1 MQQDSPS
8 YKFRVRAK
16 FFAPAAVILFLA
28 SCSPYKQLAEGEYLL
43 HRNVL
48 KSDVKLDE
56 GITVNEGLNSIIKQK
71 ANRRI
76 LGIFRFHLGVYTIGN
91 KGKPTKFKNWL
102 KNTVGEE
109 PVILDTTLTSKSAA
123 QIKLYMKN
131 HGYFNAV
138 VKDTTIYKKKKAI
151 VKYTIK
157 GNEPFYIRNFTR
169 EGKDSLVLNIIQN
182 DSANSIVKVGQIY
195 NEDNLVK
202 ERERIVTMLRN
213 DGYYFFNQ
221 RHINYR
227 VYTKSD
233 TTNVNLVL
241 DIEKM
246 AVYDSIGKNLIG
258 EYNHVQRYVN
268 NVYVNTNYSDFAA
281 KKTFNTETDSV
292 NEFIIFKNPV
302 VHCIK
307 SSVLTDHI
315 NFNKGDLYSQKQT
328 DASYRRINT
337 LGLYKFTSIN
347 FNTTYYDSINSPLLN
362 AYINLTPLP
371 KQDYKFEFEVTN
383 NGGSRGIAGD
393 VSYRNK
399 NLFCGGENYEIKL
412 RCALEK
418 QKNFVT
424 NDENTASSIFNTYEF
439 GIENNIKIP
448 KSYAFTNWFR
458 KKDASVKTIF
468 TGIYNTQN
476 RPEFNRSIFDFST
489 ALEFSYNRFTKYTI
503 TPLQLNFV
511 SVKLDQQFLTNL
523 ILLDDPVLLSSY
535 DNHLV
540 TNGKFSFIYNN
551 QELGRQKNFFLF
563 RGNFE
568 IAGNS
573 LRLIKEIQNDTSN
586 LDGFGRY
593 QVLNKPFAQYI
604 RPDAD
609 FRFYQVFNQH
619 SSIVYRI
626 SGGIGIAYL
635 NSKILPFEKAFF
647 AGGSNDLRAFRAR
660 SVGPGAYSAQLNL
673 ERIGDI
679 KINTNIEYRFDIFRI
694 LEGAFFVDAGNIW
707 LRRKE
712 NSQPEAEFNASRF
725 LSQMAIGTGLGFRF
739 DFTFFIF
746 RLDVGVPLKDPSL
759 PEGERWLFKN
769 LQPKD
774 LTYNL
779 GIGYPF

>member
-1 MQQDSPS
+1 MQQNSQNFKLKIS
-8 YKFRVRAK
+8 AK
-16 FFAPAAVILFLA
+16 VFAPVIIILLIT
-28 SCSPYKQLAEGEYLL
+28 SCSPYKQLGEGEYLL
-43 HRNVL
+43 NRNVL

-56 GITVNEGLNSIIKQK
+56 GITVNEGLNAIIKQK

-91 KGKPTKFKNWL
+91 KGKPSKFKNWL

-109 PVILDTTLTSKSAA
+109 PVILDTTLTSKSTA

-151 VKYTIK
+151 VKYIIK
-157 GNEPFYIRNFTR
+157 GNEPFIIKNFTR
-169 EGKDSLVLNIIQN
+169 TGKDTTVLNIIQN
-182 DSANSIVKVGQIY
+182 DSANSIIKIGQIY
-195 NEDNLVK
+195 NEDNLTK

-213 DGYYFFNQ
+213 DGYYYFNQ

-227 VYTKSD
+227 VYTKTDS
-233 TTNVNLVL
+233 TNINLIL
-241 DIEKM
+241 DVEKM
-246 AVYDSIGKNLIG
+246 AVYDSLGKNLIG
-258 EYNHVQRYVN
+258 EYDHVQRYIN
-268 NVYVNTNYSDFAA
+268 NVFVNTNYTDLSL
-281 KKTFNTETDSV
+281 KKELNTDTTTV
-292 NEFIIFKNPV
+292 NEFTFYKNPS

-307 SSVLTDHI
+307 STLLTDHI
-315 NFNKGDLYSQKQT
+315 NFNKGDLYSQKET
-328 DASYRRINT
+328 DATYRRINT

-347 FNTTYYDSINSPLLN
+347 FKLTYDSINSPLIN
-362 AYINLTPLP
+362 TYINLTPLP
-371 KQDYKFEFEVTN
+371 KQDYKFEFELTN

-393 VSYRNK
+393 VSYHNK

-412 RCALEK
+412 RGALEK

-424 NDENTASSIFNTYEF
+424 NNENTASSIFNTYEL
-439 GIENNIKIP
+439 GIENNLKIP

-458 KKDASVKTIF
+458 KKDASTKTVF
-468 TGIYNTQN
+468 SGIYNVQN

-489 ALEFSYNRFTKYTI
+489 SLEFSYNKFTKYI
-503 TPLQLNFV
+503 VTPLQLNFV
-511 SVKLDQQFLTNL
+511 NVKLDQQFLTNL

-540 TNGKFSFIYNN
+540 TNGKFTFIYNN
-551 QELGRQKNFFLF
+551 QELGKQKNFFLF
-563 RGNFE
+563 RTNFE

-573 LRLIKEIQNDTSN
+573 LRLIKEIQNDSSS

-593 QVLNKPFAQYI
+593 QLLNKPFAQYV

-609 FRFYQVFNQH
+609 LRFYKVFNQH
-619 SSIVYRI
+619 SSIVFRI

-660 SVGPGAYSAQLNL
+660 SVGPGSYSAQLNL

-679 KINTNIEYRFDIFRI
+679 KINSNIEYRFDIFRI

-712 NSQPEAEFNASRF
+712 NSQPEAEFNTSNF

-759 PEGERWLFKN
+759 PEGDRWLVKEI
-769 LQPKD
+769 QPKD
-774 LTYNL
+774 LTYNF

>member
-1 MQQDSPS
+1 MRH
-8 YKFRVRAK
+8 YKPEHHKKIPPRFLCLAM
-16 FFAPAAVILFLA
+16 VILFMA
-28 SCSPYKQLAEGEYLL
+28 ACSPYKQLSDGEYLL

-76 LGIFRFHLGVYTIGN
+76 LGLFRFHLGVYTIGN
-91 KGKPTKFKNWL
+91 KGKPNKFKNWL

-109 PVILDTTLTSKSAA
+109 PVILDTTLTSKSTA

-138 VKDTTIYKKKKAI
+138 VTDTTIYKKKKAI

-157 GNEPFYIRNFTR
+157 GNEPFIIMSFARD
-169 EGKDSLVLNIIQN
+169 GKDSLILGIIQN
-182 DSANSIVKVGQIY
+182 DSANSVVKTGQIY
-195 NEDNLVK
+195 NEDNLIK

-213 DGYYFFNQ
+213 DGYYYFNQ

-227 VYTKSD
+227 VFTKTDS
-233 TTNVNLVL
+233 TTIRLVM
-241 DIEKM
+241 DVEKM
-246 AVYDSIGKNLIG
+246 PVYDSLGKNMIG
-258 EYNHVQRYVN
+258 EYNHVQRYIN
-268 NVYVNTNYSDFAA
+268 NVYVNTNYNELAA
-281 KKTFNTETDSV
+281 KKIFNTDTIIL
-292 NEFIIFKNPV
+292 NEFTFYKDPSI
-302 VHCIK
+302 HCIK
-307 SSVLTDHI
+307 SSTLTDHI
-315 NFNKGDLYSQKQT
+315 NFNKGDLYSQKET
-328 DASYRRINT
+328 DATYRRINT
-337 LGLYKFTSIN
+337 LGLYKFTSIG
-347 FNTTYYDSINSPLLN
+347 FGTSYDSINSPLLN

-393 VSYRNK
+393 ISYRNK

-412 RCALEK
+412 RGALEK

-424 NDENTASSIFNTYEF
+424 DAENTASSIFNTYEF
-439 GIENNIKIP
+439 GIENTLKIP

-458 KKDASVKTIF
+458 KKDASTKTVF
-468 TGIYNTQN
+468 TGIYNIQN

-489 ALEFSYNRFTKYTI
+489 SLEFSYNKFTKYI
-503 TPLQLNFV
+503 VTPLQLNFV
-511 SVKLDQQFLTNL
+511 NVKLDQQFLTNL

-540 TNGKFSFIYNN
+540 ANGKLTFIYNN
-551 QELGRQKNFFLF
+551 QELGKQKNFFLF
-563 RGNFE
+563 RSNFE

-573 LRLIKEIQNDTSN
+573 LRLIKEIQNDTSTV
-586 LDGFGRY
+586 DGFDRY
-593 QVLNKPFAQYI
+593 QILNKPFSQYV

-694 LEGAFFVDAGNIW
+694 LEGAFFLDAGNIW

-712 NSQPEAEFNASRF
+712 NSQPEAEFDASKF

-746 RLDVGVPLKDPSL
+746 RLDVGVPLKDPSF
-759 PEGERWLFKN
+759 PEGERWLFKR